1 MKTALIWGAGGGI
14 GTAIASLLAKDNWH
28 ILAAGR
34 HLESLAGLTT
44 SIHEV
49 DVGDAFSVQAAVSS
63 ISQQANEVD
72 LWVYTAGD
80 IASMK
85 VNEMNPLDWQRIL
98 QANLTGAF
106 LATHYSWPLLS
117 EQAHLFYLGA
127 ISERMRLPGLA
138 AYAAAKAGLEAFAE
152 TVRKESRRRVTVV
165 RPAAVDTDL
174 WKKVPFRL
182 PPHHLKPGE
191 VAARILQAYQQGEQ
205 GQLDI

>member
-1 MKTALIWGAGGGI
+1 MRTALIWGAGGGI

-34 HLESLAGLTT
+34 RLESLAGLTS
-44 SIHEV
+44 SIHDV

-63 ISQQANEVD
+63 ISQQASEVD
-72 LWVYTAGD
+72 LWVYAAGD
-80 IASMK
+80 IASLK
-85 VNEMNPLDWQRIL
+85 VNEMNPIEWQRIL
-98 QANLTGAF
+98 QANLGGAY

-127 ISERMRLPGLA
+127 VSERLRLPGLA

-152 TVRKESRRRVTVV
+152 TVRKESRRKVTVV
-165 RPAAVDTDL
+165 RPAAVDTDF
-174 WKKVPFRL
+174 WQKAPFRL

-191 VAARILQAYQQGEQ
+191 VAARILQAYEKREQ
-205 GQLDI
+205 GLLDL